1 MLVTMQKHVFD
12 MLDHAALVRACLEP
26 TILKIRGKDETVKT
40 EAYAE
45 LNSGQQALFMF
56 QVLYG
61 HAHTVAE
68 LYWFANYY
76 IAEFKAWPK
85 IKDAS
90 RFFGDDAML
99 QLYEELEGILEAKNR
114 QANGE
119 WRRFSAHDLDEDP
132 ELLASISR
140 LHTSYHQLAPE
151 TLQRI
156 SAYIRAN
163 AEEFVH
169 FAN

>member
-1 MLVTMQKHVFD
+1 MVVTMRKHEFD
-12 MLDHAALVRACLEP
+12 LLDHAALVWACLEP
-26 TILKIRGKDETVKT
+26 TILKIRGKDEAVKT

-45 LNSGQQALFMF
+45 LNRGQQALFMF

-61 HAHTVAE
+61 HARSVAE
-68 LYWFANYY
+68 FYWFANYY
-76 IAEFKAWPK
+76 MADFKAWPK

-99 QLYEELEGILEAKNR
+99 QLYEELERILEGKNR

-119 WRRFSAHDLDEDP
+119 WQHFSIDDLENDP
-132 ELLASISR
+132 ELFASVSR
-140 LHTSYHQLAPE
+140 LHITYHQLAPK

-156 SAYIRAN
+156 GAYIRN
-163 AEEFVH
+163 HAEEFVH
-169 FAN
+169 FAD